1 MNRNEC
7 MKLFVAGLGTSLLM
21 LYLIVGILI
30 STGCSSS
37 INSQARTITY
47 LALML
52 SEADQ
57 DEANKVRDIA
67 EIGLSM
73 VAASKDPEAIGD
85 AIYELIESRFA
96 GSGQGFIRLIFA
108 DVGDM
113 IMSRIDIDI
122 PDEYREGLRQVFSG
136 VKQGAELYLRDLEA
150 D

>member
-1 MNRNEC
+1 MNRNEI
-7 MKLFVAGLGTSLLM
+7 MKVVVAGLGTSLLM

-30 STGCSSS
+30 STGCSASVH
-37 INSQARTITY
+37 NQARTITY

-57 DEANKVRDIA
+57 DETNKVKDIA

-73 VAASKDPEAIGD
+73 VAASKDPEAISK

-108 DVGDM
+108 DVGDL
-113 IMSRIDIDI
+113 ILSRIDIDL
-122 PDEYREGLRQVFSG
+122 PDEYREGLRQAFSG

-150 D
+150 E